1 MTIDLPWPPPTLS
14 PNARC
19 HWAKR
24 HRAFRTYKKATW
36 WLLYPKRKHL
46 SQFRRFKITFLPPDH
61 HRRDLDNMIA
71 SFKAGGDAL
80 SDAIGIDDSEFS
92 YEFSRGEPVK
102 NGNIILEGIS

>member
-1 MTIDLPWPPPTLS
+1 LWPERDHL
-14 PNARC
+14 
-19 HWAKR
+19 
-24 HRAFRTYKKATW
+24 
-36 WLLYPKRKHL
+36 RK
-46 SQFRRFKITFLPPDH
+46 FRRFKIAFLPPDN

-71 SFKAGGDAL
+71 SFKAGLDGL